1 MSSSYDRLKTVKFS
15 RFARSG
21 PFSQIC
27 SHIYICFR
35 VQYTRRLLLHKQ
47 TAILTVSYLCYLME
61 YTQGLE
67 TQDFESNLVKGT
79 THTLLCGLSKLLSTI
94 TIPCSKFTSC
104 CYTPYDL
111 YWMCFVVAHRAG
123 HHSWEYFSKQLSSLE
138 TMSIAATA

>member
-1 MSSSYDRLKTVKFS
+1 MKRIGPSTEPYGTPDDTDRIS
-15 RFARSG
+15 EDE
-21 PFSQIC
+21 PFTQTYCVRKIMCKPSED
-27 SHIYICFR
+27 
-35 VQYTRRLLLHKQ
+35 LL
-47 TAILTVSYLCYLME
+47 VYLCYLME

-138 TMSIAATA
+138 TMSIATTA